1 MNRRLIGLPLCSG
14 LLAAALVLAG
24 AESASAQVE
33 IPLNRVPPAATADPG
48 KAAAAKDP
56 FAVPD
61 GPPEAILKYLETL
74 QDVRPEKT
82 DEASVVQFRDKL
94 LQALLTAS
102 DKLIAGKPNEEQYEV
117 AVQVRVSAL
126 MTMKQL
132 GDAAAQKK
140 LDDLLA
146 DLEKAGKTKLL
157 KGVRGM
163 LLMARMERLFT
174 ASVED
179 QKKFVSDVKN
189 LAGAAAA
196 PEDASLMM
204 RAVMTIEATGNMELA
219 AAAYRDFAKLFAA
232 SKEKQIQD
240 LAPKLEGAANRME
253 LVGKK
258 LDLEGNFL
266 DGKPLKWEDYRGKI
280 VLVEFWATWCGPC
293 RMELPHIKQ
302 NYQAYHGKGF
312 DVVAV
317 SVDDDKR
324 AVEAYVKEQ
333 TIPWPIVFSDSPDQR
348 GFNSPLTTKL
358 GVFGVPCSLLVDKE
372 GKVLSLQARGPALRR
387 ELEKLL
393 GPPAIDPSELPMPGF
408 PGLPAAPAAPKKTS

>member
-1 MNRRLIGLPLCSG
+1 MNRRLLGLPLCSA
-14 LLAAALVLAG
+14 LLAAALVLSG
-24 AESASAQVE
+24 ARSASAQVE
-33 IPLNRVPPAATADPG
+33 IPLGKVPPAGKEEPG

-74 QDVRPEKT
+74 QDVRPEKA

-102 DKLIAGKPNEEQYEV
+102 DKIIAGKPNEQQYEV

-126 MTMKQL
+126 MTMKKV
-132 GDAAAQKK
+132 GDATAQKK

-146 DLEKAGKTKLL
+146 DLEKAGKAKLL

-163 LLMARMERLFT
+163 LLMSRMERLFT
-174 ASVED
+174 ASAEE
-179 QKKFVSDVKN
+179 QKKFIDDVKQ
-189 LAGAAAA
+189 LVGAAAA

-204 RAVMTIEATGNMELA
+204 NAVMTLEATGNTALA
-219 AAAYRDFAKLFAA
+219 AGAYRDFAKLFAA
-232 SKEKQIQD
+232 SKEKQIQN

-258 LDLEGNFL
+258 LDLEGTFL
-266 DGKPLKWEDYRGKI
+266 DGKPLKWDDYRGKI

-293 RMELPHIKQ
+293 RMELPHIKRS
-302 NYQAYHGKGF
+302 YQSYHSKGF
-312 DVVAV
+312 DVVSI

-324 AVEAYVKEQ
+324 AVESYVKEQ
-333 TIPWPIVFSDSPDQR
+333 TIPWPVMFSDSPDQR
-348 GFNSPLTTKL
+348 GFNNPLTTKL

-393 GPPAIDPSELPMPGF
+393 GPPALDPGELPMPGI